1 LIDIHFHCLPGIDD
15 GPRDWEEAVAL
26 CKAAQAE
33 GTHTI
38 VATPHVLRDPWIN
51 DNPRT
56 RDELIAKLNNLLG
69 GKPAVLPGCEFL
81 FAADALELWR
91 NEWQPRVSPLTPLNR
106 TSYLLIEFPATSV
119 HDQAEAVFH
128 EFSLIG
134 VRPVIAHPER
144 NAVFASNSDR
154 LARLVEL
161 GALVQLTCAS
171 VLGFFGKRAVVACN
185 DFFRRGLVHCIASD
199 AHSMERR
206 PPQLAPAR
214 EWVKKAWGA
223 EAESVL
229 FDLNP
234 AAILANGPVQQL

>member
-1 LIDIHFHCLPGIDD
+1 MIDIHFHCLPGIDD

-26 CKAAQAE
+26 CRAAQAE

-38 VATPHVLRDPWIN
+38 VATPHVLRDQWIN

-91 NEWQPRVSPLTPLNR
+91 NEQKPRLSPLTTLNR
-106 TSYLLIEFPATSV
+106 SSYLLVEFPAASV

-134 VRPVIAHPER
+134 VKPVIAHPER

-171 VLGFFGKRAVVACN
+171 LLGLFGKRAVTACN

-206 PPQLAPAR
+206 PPQLVPAR
-214 EWVKKAWGA
+214 EWVKKAWGT

-229 FDLNP
+229 FDRNP
-234 AAILANGPVQQL
+234 AAVLANGPVQQL